1 MHVTPV
7 SPLEISTS
15 CLSLPDVRSDRDSKI
30 SVKNCL
36 NLVNLSIV
44 EQTDDGPIHF
54 RLEIFLFL
62 FECLFNL
69 RSCFANAKIHTS
81 TFFD

>member
-30 SVKNCL
+30 SVENCL

-44 EQTDDGPIHF
+44 EQTDDGPGQFIY
-54 RLEIFLFL
+54 I
-62 FECLFNL
+62 
-69 RSCFANAKIHTS
+69 
-81 TFFD
+81 